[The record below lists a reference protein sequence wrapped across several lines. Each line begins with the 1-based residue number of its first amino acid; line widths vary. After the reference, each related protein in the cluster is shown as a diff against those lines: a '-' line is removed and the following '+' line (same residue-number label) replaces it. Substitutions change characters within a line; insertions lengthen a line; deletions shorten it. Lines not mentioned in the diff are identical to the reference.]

1 MKKVIV
7 ICDGMA
13 DEPIEELQGRTPLET
28 ACTPAM
34 DYFAKNG
41 RCGALQTVPAGHYPG
56 SEAAILSILGY
67 KPSDLP
73 KGRGPLEAAGMDL
86 HLTNRQHAMRYILH
100 DTSLSIKPRAE
111 RSTEYAFYPISQTTG
126 LCISQIDIQAPDI
139 EGVEFWSD
147 DVPKRYASFI
157 EIHEGD
163 SSLRRAIIIGAV
175 PLLKGIA
182 RETGCEWLCP
192 AGATGD
198 CDTDFASIGTA
209 ATDAIKTY
217 DYVIVHVEACD
228 FASHRRN
235 CLSKIKAI
243 ENIDSHIVSPLLN
256 CIGSEHF
263 SIAVMPDHPCL
274 CSTGKH
280 TSGRVPVLYY
290 YPGIAKD
297 RTECFSEKEATL
309 GNIKDISEIYG

>member
-1 MKKVIV
+1 
-7 ICDGMA
+7 
-13 DEPIEELQGRTPLET
+13 
-28 ACTPAM
+28 
-34 DYFAKNG
+34 
-41 RCGALQTVPAGHYPG
+41 
-56 SEAAILSILGY
+56 
-67 KPSDLP
+67 
-73 KGRGPLEAAGMDL
+73 
-86 HLTNRQHAMRYILH
+86 MRYILH
-100 DTSLSIKPRAE
+100 DTSLSIKPIAE
-111 RSTEYAFYPISQTTG
+111 HSTEYAFYPISQTTG
-126 LCISQIDIQAPDI
+126 LCISQIDIQAQDI

>member
-1 MKKVIV
+1 
-7 ICDGMA
+7 MA
-13 DEPIEELQGRTPLET
+13 DEPMEELQGRTPLET

-67 KPSDLP
+67 KPADLP
-73 KGRGPLEAAGMDL
+73 KGRGPLEAAGMDIKL
-86 HLTNRQHAMRYILH
+86 APRQHAMRYVLH
-100 DTSLSIKPRAE
+100 DLSLSLESVMECSP
-111 RSTEYAFYPISQTTG
+111 EYAYYPLSPNTG
-126 LCISQIDIQAPDI
+126 LCVSDIDMPAPVI
-139 EGVEFWSD
+139 EGMEFWSD
-147 DVPKRYASFI
+147 DASKKYASFVDM
-157 EIHEGD
+157 HKKD
-163 SSLRRAIIIGAV
+163 NSSVTRVVVIGAV

-182 RETGCEWLCP
+182 KETGCAWLSP

-198 CDTDFASIGTA
+198 CSTDYVSIGTA
-209 ATDAIKTY
+209 AVEAIKTF
-217 DYVIVHVEACD
+217 DYVIVHIEACD
-228 FASHRRN
+228 FASHRKDY
-235 CLSKIKAI
+235 LSKIKAI

-256 CIGSEHF
+256 CIGSERI